1 MPVKSSKVKTEKSR
15 VAAEVTVKRGRPK
28 KAVVT
33 KAGPVKT
40 KAPKKA
46 SKKTSG
52 VKLPVDLSQ
61 IQSYLLSLRQNT
73 APTLAAVKA
82 YRPNARVYIAAAVAV
97 ILILAVY
104 NKSLFI
110 AATVDGSPISN
121 FELQS
126 RLNQQYRDQT
136 LNEMINEKIV
146 LDAAKKQGIIISPTE
161 VDSQI
166 STLEKSVGGADA
178 LDGLLAQ
185 QGETR
190 TALRDQ
196 VLLQLT
202 IEKMYSGEA
211 SVSASEVQ
219 QYIDQN
225 KDQMQAT
232 DSAGQQKEAENA
244 LKQQKLTQIFQQK
257 FQQLKQAAQVQIF

>member
-1 MPVKSSKVKTEKSR
+1 MPTKNSKIRSQNTNI
-15 VAAEVTVKRGRPK
+15 AVKRGRAKKIVTVEAQPAKKYAVK
-28 KAVVT
+28 KAAQ
-33 KAGPVKT
+33 KSLKT
-40 KAPKKA
+40 
-46 SKKTSG
+46 
-52 VKLPVDLSQ
+52 KLPVDVGQ
-61 IQSYLLSLRQNT
+61 IQNYLLSLRKNSG
-73 APTLAAVKA
+73 PAAAAIKS
-82 YRPNARVYIAAAVAV
+82 YRPSVRVYIAVAVAV
-97 ILILAVY
+97 ALILAVY

-136 LNEMINEKIV
+136 LTQMVNEKIV
-146 LDAAKKQGIIISPTE
+146 MDEAKKKGIVISPTD
-161 VDSQI
+161 VNNQI
-166 STLEKSVGGADA
+166 ASLEKSVGGATA

-190 TALRDQ
+190 SSLVDQ
-196 VLLQLT
+196 VRIQLT

-232 DSAGQQKEAENA
+232 DAAGQQKEAEDA
-244 LKQQKLTQIFQQK
+244 LKQQKLTQIFQTK
-257 FQQLKQAAQVQIF
+257 FQQLKQAAQIRIF